1 MTAHEIAIARSWAV
15 TDRPYSCSDMQG
27 SSFIIV
33 TGLSGSGKGTFLR
46 ALEDRGYFC
55 VDNLPLGLLSK
66 FYELILKS
74 GSESPK
80 AAMVIDVRE
89 GQTLSEFPSVYE
101 ELKKNAGLP
110 TSLWFLEASDAVLVR
125 RFSETRRPHPLDPNL
140 PVLEAIELE
149 RELLAPIR
157 AMADH
162 VLDTSR
168 FTIHELRQHAV
179 RLFEE
184 QQAQHLLVSL
194 VSFGFKYG
202 VPIDS
207 DLLFDV
213 RFLPNPNFVP
223 DLKPYTGADP
233 PVIEYM
239 NSHEATVQF
248 LDHVYGFIDFLLPQ
262 YEKEGKSYVTISIGC
277 TGGRH
282 RSVFIANA
290 IAKHLKDRN
299 YRVKVSHRD
308 SEKG

>member
-1 MTAHEIAIARSWAV
+1 
-15 TDRPYSCSDMQG
+15 MQP

-55 VDNLPLGLLSK
+55 VDNLPVGLLGK
-66 FYELILKS
+66 FHELILKS
-74 GSESPK
+74 EEESPK
-80 AAMVIDVRE
+80 VAMVIDVRE
-89 GQTLSEFPSVYE
+89 GQTLSEFPAIYE
-101 ELKKNAGLP
+101 ALKKVTALQM
-110 TSLWFLEASDAVLVR
+110 SLWFLEASDAVLVR
-125 RFSETRRPHPLDPNL
+125 RFSETRRPHPLDPNR
-140 PVLEAIELE
+140 PVLEAIALE

-162 VLDTSR
+162 VLDTSQ

-184 QQAQHLLVSL
+184 RESGHLLVSL

-207 DLLFDV
+207 DLVFDV

-223 DLKPYTGADP
+223 YLKAFTGADP
-233 PVIEYM
+233 QVVDYM
-239 NSHEATVQF
+239 NSHEATGKF
-248 LDHVYGFIDFLLPQ
+248 LDHLYKFIDFLLPQ

-282 RSVFIANA
+282 RSVMIANA
-290 IAKHLKDRN
+290 AAQHIEGQK

-308 SEKG
+308 SEKKG

>member
-1 MTAHEIAIARSWAV
+1 
-15 TDRPYSCSDMQG
+15 MQT
-27 SSFIIV
+27 SAFIIL

-46 ALEDRGYFC
+46 ALEDRSFFC

-66 FYELILKS
+66 FTELILKAEGEPS
-74 GSESPK
+74 K
-80 AAMVIDVRE
+80 VAVVIDVRE
-89 GQTLSEFPSVYE
+89 GETLSQFPAVYE
-101 ELKKNAGLP
+101 ELRNNVGLE

-125 RFSETRRPHPLDPNL
+125 RFSETRRPHPLDPNR
-140 PVLEAIELE
+140 PIMEAIALE
-149 RELLAPIR
+149 RERLAPIR

-162 VLDTSR
+162 ILDTSQ
-168 FTIHELRQHAV
+168 FTIHELRQHTV

-184 QQAQHLLVSL
+184 RQAQHLLVSL

-207 DLLFDV
+207 DLVFDV

-223 DLKPYTGADP
+223 HLKAHTGAHP
-233 PVIEYM
+233 AVIDYM
-239 NSHEATVQF
+239 NSHEATADF
-248 LDHVYGFIDFLLPQ
+248 LQHVHKFIDFLLPQ

-290 IAKHLKDRN
+290 IGKHLSDGN

>member
-1 MTAHEIAIARSWAV
+1 
-15 TDRPYSCSDMQG
+15 MQPA
-27 SSFIIV
+27 SFIII

-46 ALEDRGYFC
+46 ALEDRGFFC
-55 VDNLPLGLLSK
+55 VDNLPLGLLPK
-66 FYELILKS
+66 FYELIVKS
-74 GSESPK
+74 EGESSK

-101 ELKKNAGLP
+101 ELKKNSALDM
-110 TSLWFLEASDAVLVR
+110 SLWFLEASEAVLVR
-125 RFSETRRPHPLDPNL
+125 RFSETRRPHPLDPNR
-140 PVLEAIELE
+140 PVLEAIALE
-149 RELLAPIR
+149 RERLAPIR
-157 AMADH
+157 TMADYI
-162 VLDTSR
+162 LDTSQ
-168 FTIHELRQHAV
+168 FTIHELRQQAV

-184 QQAQHLLVSL
+184 KQAQHLLVSL

-207 DLLFDV
+207 DLVFDV

-223 DLKPYTGADP
+223 DLKAHTGAHRA
-233 PVIEYM
+233 VIEYM
-239 NSHEATVQF
+239 NSHEATHRF
-248 LDHVYGFIDFLLPQ
+248 LDHVYNFIDFLLPQ

-290 IAKHLKDRN
+290 IGEHLERN
-299 YRVKVSHRD
+299 KYRVKVSHRD

>member
-1 MTAHEIAIARSWAV
+1 
-15 TDRPYSCSDMQG
+15 MQT
-27 SSFIIV
+27 SSFIIL

-46 ALEDRGYFC
+46 ALEDRGFFC

-66 FYELILKS
+66 FSELISKAES
-74 GSESPK
+74 GPAK

-89 GQTLSEFPSVYE
+89 GQTLGEFPAVYQ
-101 ELKKNAGLP
+101 ELKANPALDM
-110 TSLWFLEASDAVLVR
+110 SLWFLEASDVVLVR
-125 RFSETRRPHPLDPNL
+125 RFSETRRPHPLDPNR
-140 PVLEAIELE
+140 PVLEAIALE

-184 QQAQHLLVSL
+184 RQAQHLLVSL

-207 DLLFDV
+207 DLVFDV

-223 DLKPYTGADP
+223 HLKAHTGADAA
-233 PVIEYM
+233 VIEYM
-239 NSHEATVQF
+239 NSHEATGKF
-248 LDHVYGFIDFLLPQ
+248 LDHVYKFIDFLLPE
-262 YEKEGKSYVTISIGC
+262 YEKEGKSYVTIAIGC

-290 IAKHLKDRN
+290 IGKHVSDQK

-308 SEKG
+308 TEKG